1 MGIMKETGNPLYKE
15 ERYHRRKV
23 YCVQQFDFR
32 GWDMYSYWRREVA
45 DIKEQAGPSAEG
57 VETAGSSNYE
67 DEDRR
72 DCWNNCDFPN
82 ECRFAAPSS
91 PRTTAMTEG
100 EHEKE
105 SEREKS
111 EVLNMDMDMDND
123 VVETEKSPAVEFTIP
138 FIGLEAADDDEAA
151 PDITLD
157 SMDIDL

>member
-1 MGIMKETGNPLYKE
+1 
-15 ERYHRRKV
+15 
-23 YCVQQFDFR
+23 
-32 GWDMYSYWRREVA
+32 
-45 DIKEQAGPSAEG
+45 
-57 VETAGSSNYE
+57 
-67 DEDRR
+67 
-72 DCWNNCDFPN
+72 
-82 ECRFAAPSS
+82 
-91 PRTTAMTEG
+91 MTEG